1 MSTNVMS
8 SEALCALFEEALDD
22 KWGYIWGT
30 AGIEWTASKQRQKV
44 DYMVNKYGTS
54 WQKNSEAKQDNYYRA
69 ALIGEKWIGH
79 KVADCSGLFKWAFE
93 KNKIYIAHG
102 SNTIYL
108 SYCTSKGKLTNGR
121 RSDGQ
126 KLKPGTAVFVY
137 DKSLDNYK
145 HIGLYIG
152 GSKVIE
158 AQGTD
163 SGVTVSNI
171 SATKWTHWGELKN
184 VRYVDENQGFPDDT
198 GWRPTIRKGDK
209 GEYVK
214 EAQTMLYN
222 LGYNLGKWGVDG
234 DFGSATQAAV
244 KEFQRDHKLAQD
256 GVVGPL
262 TWDALQKATDGLK
275 QPSDNTNEQYTVLIK
290 HLTKTQAEALKNTY
304 PDCTIDKE

>member
-8 SEALCALFEEALDD
+8 SEALIAVFEQALDD

-30 AGIEWTASKQRQKV
+30 AGIEWTKAKQKQKV
-44 DYMVNKYGTS
+44 DYMVNKYGTN
-54 WQKNSEAKQDNYYRA
+54 WEKNSEAKQDTYYRA
-69 ALIGEKWIGH
+69 ALVGEKWIGH
-79 KVADCSGLFKWAFE
+79 KVADCSGLFKYAFE
-93 KNKIYIAHG
+93 KYKIYIAHG
-102 SNTIYL
+102 SNTTYL
-108 SYCTSKGKLTNGR
+108 SYCKSKGKLQNGR
-121 RSDGQ
+121 RTDGQ

-137 DKSLDNYK
+137 DKGKDNYK
-145 HIGLYIG
+145 HIGLYVG

-163 SGVTVSNI
+163 AGVTVSNI
-171 SATKWTHWGELKN
+171 SASKWTNWGELKN
-184 VRYVDENQGFPDDT
+184 VNYETDTGFPTDT

-222 LGYNLGKWGVDG
+222 LGYDLGKWGIDS
-234 DFGSATQAAV
+234 DFGSATQNAV
-244 KEFQRDHKLAQD
+244 REFQRDHNLSQD

-262 TWDALQKATDGLK
+262 TWDTLQKASEAIK
-275 QPSDNTNEQYTVLIK
+275 QPSENTDEYYTVHIK

-304 PDCTIDKE
+304 PECTIDKE